1 MSTFLIL
8 CQFCGTTI
16 IRDTTTN
23 NKPTVYGR
31 DWPVSA
37 HKTAHLQVR
46 KRDVFVVQEQTCPRC
61 GPAASCAAVHG
72 PHSAAA
78 SSNTHCANDNRW
90 SLLQRGENKGEAEGK
105 IERKR
110 EREREKCKYQSL
122 FGKIWGYGHFFP
134 QNILL
139 GNPHFEDATASQTNL
154 QNKLKKYF
162 CNCNTVRLIITYR
175 KTNFYADDKC

>member
-8 CQFCGTTI
+8 
-16 IRDTTTN
+16 RDTTTN

-46 KRDVFVVQEQTCPRC
+46 KRDVFVVQEQTCTRC

-90 SLLQRGENKGEAEGK
+90 SLLQREENKGEAEGK
-105 IERKR
+105 IERKKR
-110 EREREKCKYQSL
+110 EREMQIPEFGWENMRLWSFSSPKTFCLETHTLKTLQHRKLICK
-122 FGKIWGYGHFFP
+122 I
-134 QNILL
+134 N
-139 GNPHFEDATASQTNL
+139 
-154 QNKLKKYF
+154 
-162 CNCNTVRLIITYR
+162 
-175 KTNFYADDKC
+175 

>member
-8 CQFCGTTI
+8 
-16 IRDTTTN
+16 RDTTTN

-105 IERKR
+105 IEREKKR
-110 EREREKCKYQSL
+110 EREREMQIPEFVWENMRLWSFFSPKTFCLETHTLKTVQHRKLICK
-122 FGKIWGYGHFFP
+122 I
-134 QNILL
+134 N
-139 GNPHFEDATASQTNL
+139 
-154 QNKLKKYF
+154 
-162 CNCNTVRLIITYR
+162 
-175 KTNFYADDKC
+175 